1 MFGLSLTRK
10 NQIIYSW
17 FLSETLQKLH
27 MPTEDTDSNVQLSHV
42 QLVHSMSA
50 DYREFTPGGFIL

>member
-27 MPTEDTDSNVQLSHV
+27 VPTEDTDSKVQLSHV
-42 QLVHSMSA
+42 QLVHIMSA
-50 DYREFTPGGFIL
+50 DYRELSPGGFTL